1 MLGNPKNR
9 YNSVQEYLN
18 SLKSNLRGCD
28 RALIQDAL
36 ADAEEYFKTSMDAL
50 KQDNPELNDAEIFQ
64 LAADDFGNPDEI
76 AEDYR
81 KIDNYLT
88 PALAKTNVV
97 DNRPWWQKFLMII
110 ADPKAWGAVFYMIIS
125 LVTGIFFFTWVST
138 GLSLSLSLLILII
151 GLPIAGLYLLS
162 IRGIAL
168 VEGRIVEALLGVR
181 MPRRAMFIKSEK
193 GLWNR
198 FVELLSSGVTW
209 KAQLYMII
217 QLGLGIVYFT
227 LIVTLFATAL
237 SLIFAPFV
245 ELIFDHPIVVNGEI
259 DYELQPWLLPFIS
272 IFGALLLLGTLHLS
286 KLIGRFHGWFAKLM
300 LVHK

>member
-1 MLGNPKNR
+1 MLDNPKKI

-36 ADAEEYFKTSMDAL
+36 SDAEEYFKTSMDAL
-50 KQDNPELNDAEIFQ
+50 KLDNPELEKADIFQ
-64 LAADDFGNPDEI
+64 LAVDDFGNPEEI

-81 KIDNYLT
+81 KIDKYLT
-88 PALAKTNVV
+88 PALAQTDEV
-97 DNRPWWQKFLMII
+97 DNRPWWQKILMII
-110 ADPKAWGAVFYMIIS
+110 ADPKAWGAVLYMIIS
-125 LVTGIFFFTWVST
+125 LVTGIIFFTWVTT
-138 GLSLSLSLLILII
+138 GLSISLSLLIFII

-227 LIVTLFATAL
+227 LIITLFAVSL
-237 SLIFAPFV
+237 SLIVAPFV
-245 ELIFDHPIVVNGEI
+245 ELIFEHPIVINGDI
-259 DYELQPWLLPFIS
+259 DYTINTWFFPFIS
-272 IFGALLLLGTLHLS
+272 VLGALLLLGTLHLA